1 MAITGTG
8 MGTETGT
15 GSSQPGRPPTLIR
28 RAVFGGL
35 AAAAAALVTRP
46 AMAQQPAIR
55 LFKIISPKDEI
66 IIGLTDADTRDL
78 GGGDVAALAKRLV
91 ADGQITVWRY
101 VVGRDASGNLR
112 HAAQGKVALLRND
125 TVRIEPYAPALP
137 VAPPP

>member
-8 MGTETGT
+8 TRAETGT
-15 GSSQPGRPPTLIR
+15 GGPQPGHPPTLVR
-28 RAVFGGL
+28 RVVFSGL
-35 AAAAAALVTRP
+35 ATAALALATWP

-55 LFKIISPKDEI
+55 LFKVISPKDEI
-66 IIGLTDADTRDL
+66 IIGLTEADIRDL

-91 ADGQITVWRY
+91 AEGQITVWRY